1 MDFASFFGVISG
13 CGLIFGAI
21 IIGGNL
27 GDFFNL
33 PGLMIVFGGTLA
45 ATFLTF
51 PFKDVMR
58 AFRAAGFVF
67 MNRQED
73 PNETVAMMVKLCIL
87 ARKKGLMA
95 LSQVE
100 VDDVFV
106 TKACNLIADNA
117 DAKTIRSALRIEID
131 SLKMRHFM
139 GQEIFRKMGL
149 YAPSFGMLGTLIGLI
164 KMLGDLADPGNIG
177 PSMAV
182 ALLTTFYGSML
193 ASMFFLPVAGK
204 LRTRTIT
211 QVVQLEIVF
220 EGAISVL
227 QSANPR
233 MVYEKL
239 SSFIPAHSRT
249 GI

>member
-1 MDFASFFGVISG
+1 MDFASLFGVISG
-13 CGLIFGAI
+13 FGLIFGAI
-21 IIGGNL
+21 LLGGNIN
-27 GDFFNL
+27 DFFNL
-33 PGLMIVFGGTLA
+33 PGLMIVVGGTLA

-67 MNRQED
+67 SNHQED
-73 PNETVAMMVKLCIL
+73 PNDTISTMVKLCVL

-100 VDDVFV
+100 VEDPFIN
-106 TKACNLIADNA
+106 KACNLIADNA
-117 DAKTIRSALRIEID
+117 DPKTIRSALRIEID
-131 SLKMRHFM
+131 SMKLRHYM
-139 GQEIFRKMGL
+139 GQEIFRKMAL

-193 ASMFFLPVAGK
+193 SSMFFLPIAGK
-204 LRTRTIT
+204 LKTRTVT
-211 QVVQLEIVF
+211 QVIQLEIVF

-239 SSFIPAHSRT
+239 SSFVPAHART